1 MSLLT
6 GAERTAMVVAVDEVE
21 TVEIT
26 RQVFASLV
34 RNNPEI
40 LSRLS
45 ELLAQRQLAN
55 DQWTPDT
62 ASQTVEQVRFGL
74 LGKLRELFA
83 L

>member
-1 MSLLT
+1 
-6 GAERTAMVVAVDEVE
+6 
-21 TVEIT
+21 
-26 RQVFASLV
+26 V

-62 ASQTVEQVRFGL
+62 ASQTVEQVRSGL
-74 LGKLRELFA
+74 LGKLREFFA